1 MNFRL
6 KAKQK
11 RLFLQNTGNLLMLS
25 SLLFLLYIYYP
36 LLVIYIDPPKLT
48 PTPKTGEYITIPKI
62 QAQAPIVDNVD
73 PWNERVYK
81 EKLQKGVAQAKGSSK
96 IGSTKGTI
104 YLFAHSSD
112 LPWRLT
118 RYNTAFF
125 KLGQVKINDKII
137 LTKNG
142 RKYTYVVTD
151 KKVVWP
157 TDVKYLKELS
167 KTQLVLQTCTPVGTD
182 LQRLLVFAKPQTFM
196 NDSGFSVS
204 SSSC

>member
-182 LQRLLVFAKPQTFM
+182 LQRLLVFAKPQK
-196 NDSGFSVS
+196 
-204 SSSC
+204 